1 MSLSTISTC
10 SGLPKTGIDGVEIQS
25 QIFPFPDYF
34 LHLRR
39 QIKKRKIIY
48 ACGLRRQNGSRQR
61 ANLHTHGRKDR
72 NSDSQRSPSITGQ
85 IMHSGDTGDR
95 RPDIFYA
102 LFHGNLSKTSF
113 SVITYSNFAVGSFS
127 YAYFFCNN
135 EEKKPCCQAQKKSPK
150 NFEGL
155 FYLYQLAYFYRIRL
169 RAI

>member
-1 MSLSTISTC
+1 MSALPASLRMRCTSSSVWVGYSFPSSPSTGSTRKRLFFLPSFCMSLSTISTC

-95 RPDIFYA
+95 RPDIFTHCFMA
-102 LFHGNLSKTSF
+102 TSQ
-113 SVITYSNFAVGSFS
+113 
-127 YAYFFCNN
+127 
-135 EEKKPCCQAQKKSPK
+135 KQAFPS
-150 NFEGL
+150 
-155 FYLYQLAYFYRIRL
+155 
-169 RAI
+169 